1 MIDKKLLIIY
11 FDKMKNLF
19 GYMEKNV
26 YLCIKIRK
34 YEKNSSIYIWS
45 TDDNRINLWSD
56 ILIWYDISAMCISF

>member
-34 YEKNSSIYIWS
+34 YEKNTSVYIWG
-45 TDDNRINLWSD
+45 TNDNWFNTWHYIF
-56 ILIWYDISAMCISF
+56 IWYDISAMCISF